1 MRLFVKNPSKRGI
14 TSDELVMNMKK
25 IETPTKFVN
34 MDDPYSTLGSVRGE
48 RSNSSKRRCRLSK
61 KKLKAS
67 QSVTRY
73 YNDLMMTSNCQ
84 SLNTNTISLAN
95 IKEKR
100 GTQLRKVAKTTMM
113 NYNDMSKDPS
123 TKNVFISNRSSVES
137 IQS

>member
-1 MRLFVKNPSKRGI
+1 VKNPSKRGV
-14 TSDELVMNMKK
+14 TSDEIVMNMKK
-25 IETPTKFVN
+25 IDTPTKFVN

-73 YNDLMMTSNCQ
+73 YNDLMLNCNTKG
-84 SLNTNTISLAN
+84 LNTNTQSLAN

-113 NYNDMSKDPS
+113 NYNDMSRDPS
-123 TKNVFISNRSSVES
+123 INNVFISNRSSVES
-137 IQS
+137 IEN

>member
-1 MRLFVKNPSKRGI
+1 VKNPSKRGV

-25 IETPTKFVN
+25 IDTPTKFVN

-61 KKLKAS
+61 KKLKIS

-73 YNDLMMTSNCQ
+73 YNDLMLNCNTKG
-84 SLNTNTISLAN
+84 LNTNTQSLAN

-113 NYNDMSKDPS
+113 NYNDMSRDPS
-123 TKNVFISNRSSVES
+123 INNVFISNRSSVES
-137 IQS
+137 IEN